1 MTDKHS
7 EHIEDEFLKKLL
19 SQLDEEQPSPDFTD
33 KVMQQLPKSQ
43 VKEEVE
49 STSVKPWQWVLMA
62 AGVVGVG
69 YFIFAFDIGVLL
81 GTGGEGA
88 GINYL
93 AMFSSILTMF
103 SEGFSAFKV
112 TSISAVI
119 IASGVLLY
127 LADKF
132 LKKWSDQNTHFA

>member
-7 EHIEDEFLKKLL
+7 EHIEDEFLRKLL
-19 SQLDEEQPSPDFTD
+19 SQVDEEQPSPDFTD
-33 KVMQQLPKSQ
+33 KVMQQLPRSP

-49 STSVKPWQWVLMA
+49 SAAIKPWQWVLMA
-62 AGVVGVG
+62 AGIAGVG
-69 YFIFAFDIGVLL
+69 YFLFAFDIGAIL
-81 GTGGEGA
+81 GTSQEGA

-93 AMFSSILTMF
+93 NMFASIFAMF

-112 TSISAVI
+112 TSITAVI
-119 IASGVLLY
+119 IASAVLLY